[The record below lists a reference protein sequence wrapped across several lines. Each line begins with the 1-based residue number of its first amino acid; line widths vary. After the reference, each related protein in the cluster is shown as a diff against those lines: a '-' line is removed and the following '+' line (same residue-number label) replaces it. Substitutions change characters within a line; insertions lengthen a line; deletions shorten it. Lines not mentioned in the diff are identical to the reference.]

1 MEQASTKKFR
11 WTKWL
16 IIVLI
21 AALILLALYTW
32 LMLNWSY
39 SNGERAGYVQKLS
52 RQGWLVKTW
61 EGELAMVNLPG
72 TMPEKFYFSV
82 RDDAVAERI
91 NASLGR
97 RVALVYEQH
106 VGIPTQFFGNTE
118 YYIVDIKIIE

>member
-1 MEQASTKKFR
+1 MEQITAKKSQ

-16 IIVLI
+16 VIILVTPVL
-21 AALILLALYTW
+21 LLTLYTW
-32 LMLNWSY
+32 LMLQWSY

-61 EGELAMVNLPG
+61 DGELAMVNLPG

-106 VGIPTQFFGNTE
+106 VGIPTQFFANTG
-118 YYIVDIKIIE
+118 YYIVDVKVIE